1 MAAPRCVARF
11 THPFGPMLWRQS
23 WTFGATLKELIG
35 IASDATVESIAS
47 SIETW
52 LGGAIDEATNVLTGT
67 LPDAAAPKDQHIESC
82 INGRF
87 LSETSDSGGIK
98 STRGNE
104 GGWAGVNNKPVVTAD
119 ANYYDRAQW
128 RLVPLGGGEWLI
140 ESSVT
145 GRYLFE
151 TSDSGDIRSI
161 RGNEGGWAGVNNRPV
176 VTADMNYYDRDCWK
190 VTLPDAAPVPSKGEE
205 ACEGHGY
212 GKASCAE
219 VGCCQYAECSIGDGS
234 GECFSAVGTA
244 QCTPVEF
251 SSHVETCP

>member
-128 RLVPLGGGEWLI
+128 RLVPLGGGNGSSSLRSPVATCSRPLI
-140 ESSVT
+140 LATFV
-145 GRYLFE
+145 
-151 TSDSGDIRSI
+151 RSAAT
-161 RGNEGGWAGVNNRPV
+161 RVGGPA
-176 VTADMNYYDRDCWK
+176 
-190 VTLPDAAPVPSKGEE
+190 
-205 ACEGHGY
+205 
-212 GKASCAE
+212 
-219 VGCCQYAECSIGDGS
+219 
-234 GECFSAVGTA
+234 
-244 QCTPVEF
+244 
-251 SSHVETCP
+251 

>member
-1 MAAPRCVARF
+1 
-11 THPFGPMLWRQS
+11 MLWRES
-23 WTFGATLKELIG
+23 WTFGTPLRDLLG
-35 IASDATVESIAS
+35 ISSDSTPSSISTSIANW
-47 SIETW
+47 ETS
-52 LGGAIDEATNVLTGT
+52 AIGEATNLASELTGT

-98 STRGNE
+98 ST
-104 GGWAGVNNKPVVTAD
+104 
-119 ANYYDRAQW
+119 
-128 RLVPLGGGEWLI
+128 
-140 ESSVT
+140 
-145 GRYLFE
+145 
-151 TSDSGDIRSI
+151 